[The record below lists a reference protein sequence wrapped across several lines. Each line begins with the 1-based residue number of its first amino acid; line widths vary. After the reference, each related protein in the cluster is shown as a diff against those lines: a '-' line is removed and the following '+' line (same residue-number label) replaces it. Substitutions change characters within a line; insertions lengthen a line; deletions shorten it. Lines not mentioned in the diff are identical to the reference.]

1 MMRDILHKILSVFL
15 SFTVLFSTLSF
26 SVDQHVCMGEVT
38 DTSYFSDADSC
49 GMIMEVED
57 CAIDGLTDDKVQRE
71 KCCND
76 IHELIPGNQTE
87 QKALQS
93 FEIEKAQFLLVFY
106 CTYINLLED
115 DTDEL
120 PFRSHSPPLVDKDIN
135 VLYQTFLI

>member
-15 SFTVLFSTLSF
+15 AFTVLFSTLSF
-26 SVDQHVCMGEVT
+26 SVDQHICMGEVT

-49 GMIMEVED
+49 GMNMEVEA
-57 CAIDGLTDDKVQRE
+57 CIIDGPSHDLVQKE

-87 QKALQS
+87 QQALQN
-93 FEIEKAQFLLVFY
+93 FEIEKVQFLIAFSY
-106 CTYINLLED
+106 TYVNLFED
-115 DTDEL
+115 DTDEI